1 MKLKKGSAAAKAFMA
16 KIRAA
21 KGKTKPAVK
30 AKAKKSTKKIGAI
43 KLIGSFQTTY
53 TKAPA
58 DVKKIIDNLDTSA
71 DYRLLI
77 KAQKALTA
85 KGYFIDYDL
94 NGEVINF
101 KKIDPNKLGAIK
113 KRMPVKKTNS
123 THKDTKSHNVNIS
136 VVSGINRLTI
146 NEYLNQVNPSYGKL
160 VKLNNID
167 VQKGQYIDY
176 GIDKIRYV
184 IIKKLPE
191 YTYVQLKGDDFLY
204 TQDQDG
210 NPKRK
215 SVFLLSSKLK

>member
-113 KRMPVKKTNS
+113 KRMPVKKTN
-123 THKDTKSHNVNIS
+123 K
-136 VVSGINRLTI
+136 
-146 NEYLNQVNPSYGKL
+146 
-160 VKLNNID
+160 
-167 VQKGQYIDY
+167 
-176 GIDKIRYV
+176 
-184 IIKKLPE
+184 
-191 YTYVQLKGDDFLY
+191 
-204 TQDQDG
+204 
-210 NPKRK
+210 
-215 SVFLLSSKLK
+215 